1 MSRYK
6 LYNGDCLEI
15 MDKLIEEGVKFD
27 AIITDLPYGT
37 TQCKWDN
44 IIPFDAM
51 WDKIHKLTHKK
62 ANIILFGSEPFSSN
76 LRLSNVNNY
85 RYDII
90 WDKGRGKD
98 PMNAKNRPMKRHENI
113 SVFYRQKGTY
123 NPQMTKLDVPDV
135 RKNNKTTTSS
145 LWNRNGDIITN
156 KVYTERYPTSIFL
169 YADNN
174 HKKRFHPT
182 QKNLDLLENLIKT
195 YTNEGDL
202 VLDFTCG
209 SGRTGVACVNT
220 NRKFIGIELDKNYFE
235 IAKNRIE
242 EGLNKVTG

>member
-1 MSRYK
+1 MYK

-15 MDKLIEEGVKFD
+15 MDKLIEEGVKVD
-27 AIITDLPYGT
+27 CILTDMPYGT

-44 IIPFDAM
+44 IIPFDIM
-51 WDKIHKLTHKK
+51 WDKIYKLTYKK
-62 ANIILFGSEPFSSN
+62 SNIILFGSEPFSSN
-76 LRLSNVNNY
+76 LRISNINNY

-123 NPQMTKLDVPDV
+123 NPQMTKLDVPDI

-145 LWNRNGDIITN
+145 LWNRNGNITTSN
-156 KVYTERYPTSIFL
+156 VYTERYPTSIFL

-174 HKKRFHPT
+174 HKNRFHPT
-182 QKNLDLLENLIKT
+182 QKNLNLLECLIKT
-195 YTNEGDL
+195 YTNENET
-202 VLDFTCG
+202 VLDFTMG
-209 SGRTGVACVNT
+209 SGSTGVACMNT
-220 NRKFIGIELDKNYFE
+220 NRNFIGIELDSSYFN
-235 IAKNRIE
+235 IAKQRKE
-242 EGLNKVTG
+242 EACK